1 MGVNA
6 LIAKQVLIRR
16 AKMVRVENA
25 IVNDLMEE
33 MGAVRSGV
41 MDGLHLMESSPTGVA
56 LGAAKIQLAFQTGEE
71 AVTRLMNERLGAV
84 AAAEYAFQLGT
95 LRRYLPEE
103 ARGRVMGGE
112 FNRELLRVP
121 VGGVTYEEAVGR
133 MFDRLKV
140 GVDTEVR
147 RSWAEGF
154 QKALERGESPAMAQ
168 RTATAAIVEAGVDLR
183 KIQDLLSDK
192 AGKQIDT
199 IVRTHTQAAIDQ
211 ATRQHHRE
219 NAHLLRGEEWCATL
233 DAKTCPVCAGLHGKQ
248 WFYEGSP
255 SVEEAPSIPIHPACR
270 CARLPVV
277 SEEIDPNP
285 APVASYEEWFN
296 GLPPEEQ
303 KEILGPSRYNLW
315 QTGEVDLK
323 EMASSDHRVLTLE
336 ELEGKAGEEA
346 AGVDFLDRYRELY
359 DERFEE
365 ALAQWTADH
374 PWREPDSLDL
384 EFLREETAKKL
395 QSELVDTEIGVKL
408 ETLFASQVEKATYEQ
423 ALALQQYCGVG
434 YGEINRALR
443 SGQIG
448 TGATADTIEILKRTY
463 RGVEGC
469 GESVYVYRGV
479 MAAPL
484 EEAMVGAVFSDQGFV
499 STSLDPMIARG
510 FSGRGSPMMR
520 IRLPEGTKAIAPDA
534 LLKSYPSI
542 LESISRESE
551 LILEP
556 GTKFRVIGVSSEVDP
571 VLQRRILD
579 VEVIR

>member
-285 APVASYEEWFN
+285 APVASYDEWFN

-542 LESISRESE
+542 LASIARESE

>member
-542 LESISRESE
+542 LESIFRESE